1 MTGDQAFQRA
11 YGSARKYIEDSLI
24 GLGALKGAP
33 CTIKTIEKILDV
45 DGKVI
50 ANKITFEWTATD
62 GTIKTDTI
70 TVKNGTDGTAT
81 VVEVEQMTLS
91 NTWSVQHNL
100 DTEWYNLS
108 ITCLTPEND
117 ILIGQIDTDS
127 STNNLLVI
135 KFEQPFKGK
144 AIIKK

>member
-11 YGSARKYIEDSLI
+11 YGSARKYVEDSLI

-33 CTIKTIEKILDV
+33 CTIKTIEEIQDI
-45 DGKVI
+45 DGNVI
-50 ANKITFEWTATD
+50 ANQITFEWRATD
-62 GTIKTDTI
+62 GTIETDTI
-70 TVKNGTDGTAT
+70 TVKNGTGGAAT
-81 VVEVEQMTLS
+81 VTKVEQTTLS
-91 NTWSVQHNL
+91 STWFIQHNL

-117 ILIGQIDTDS
+117 ILIGQIDIDN

-144 AIIKK
+144 TIVKK